1 METADK
7 DGEQG
12 CVRAAERPPSS
23 NGVRAC
29 LHYESWAPRHSCLS
43 EVFAPLRKCSP
54 SRTLAFHQGGDIQQC
69 CICGALQDGRS
80 HLSSLF
86 SWWDIFKGRC
96 SHETGSSFMLIA
108 AAFLGEMHRPPPLT
122 PFSICHQPIKRD
134 NDVWRQTSK
143 WLQSCQV
150 IIEHILNAL
159 HVVDLLSSKFVS
171 SLNLQ

>member
-29 LHYESWAPRHSCLS
+29 LHYESLAPRL
-43 EVFAPLRKCSP
+43 P
-54 SRTLAFHQGGDIQQC
+54 SWTLASVFHQGGDVQQC

-86 SWWDIFKGRC
+86 SW
-96 SHETGSSFMLIA
+96 
-108 AAFLGEMHRPPPLT
+108 
-122 PFSICHQPIKRD
+122 
-134 NDVWRQTSK
+134 
-143 WLQSCQV
+143 
-150 IIEHILNAL
+150 
-159 HVVDLLSSKFVS
+159 
-171 SLNLQ
+171 